1 MDEKELM
8 KCIQRLSTTWKDH
21 FGLHTYYVGYLT
33 AELLIS
39 LLYVWRTSDPMEFD
53 ELDGRGIRA
62 LIDEKTMLLNEQQ
75 SLKLALFPFD
85 SDIDTVMPKLIG
97 ELRNYDLSEDNLAET
112 TWKELIDY
120 LSSKIQK

>member
-1 MDEKELM
+1 MDENELM

-39 LLYVWRTSDPMEFD
+39 LLSVWRTSDPIEF
-53 ELDGRGIRA
+53 EGLGGKEIRA
-62 LIDEKTMLLNEQQ
+62 LIDEKTILLNEHQ
-75 SLKLALFPFD
+75 SPKLTLFPFD

-97 ELRNYDLSEDNLAET
+97 ELNNYDLSEANLPEDK
-112 TWKELIDY
+112 WNELKDY
-120 LSSKIQK
+120 LNSKRSK